1 MVTCSPVY
9 GLETIEGT
17 DRPCDFA
24 DTQCAEVT
32 TLREQIALLA
42 GINNRTAITIPIVK
56 IAMTIPA
63 EAGTDAQL
71 TSTSTNLLIRP
82 IFDTVMVDTDNMF
95 TSDQPQQVIVNTP
108 GMYGLFFQMQIAS
121 TAGSGNIGG
130 MTGRVDIAPTTTI
143 ARDNVSFAPG
153 GTYNMAFSGAWP
165 VPVAGT
171 VLVPGIQFL
180 INSPDTVLPL
190 YIEFGAYWLGDL
202 P

>member
-1 MVTCSPVY
+1 MATCSPVY

-71 TSTSTNLLIRP
+71 TDTSANLLIRP
-82 IFDTVMVDTDNMF
+82 TFDTVMADTDNMF
-95 TSDQPQQVIVNTP
+95 TSDLPDQVTINTP
-108 GMYGLFFQMQIAS
+108 GMYGVFMFLQIAS
-121 TAGSGNIGG
+121 TAGSGSEGRM
-130 MTGRVDIAPTTTI
+130 MTRVDIAPLTRI
-143 ARDNVSFAPG
+143 AQNNLTFAPG
-153 GTYNMAFSGAWP
+153 GVFYLASSGAWP
-165 VPVAGT
+165 VPTAGT
-171 VLVPGIQFL
+171 VLAPGIQFS
-180 INSPDTVLPL
+180 INGVDTVLPL
-190 YIEFGAYWLGDL
+190 YIEFGAFWLGDL
-202 P
+202 A

>member
-24 DTQCAEVT
+24 DTQCAEVQ
-32 TLREQIALLA
+32 TLREQIALLD

-82 IFDTVMVDTDNMF
+82 IFDTVMADTDNMF
-95 TSDQPQQVIVNTP
+95 TSDLPDQVTINTP
-108 GMYGLFFQMQIAS
+108 GMYGVFMFLQIAS
-121 TAGSGNIGG
+121 TAGSGSEGR
-130 MTGRVDIAPTTTI
+130 MTTRVDIAPLTRI
-143 ARDNVSFAPG
+143 AQNNLTFAPG
-153 GTYNMAFSGAWP
+153 GVFYLASSGAWP
-165 VPVAGT
+165 VPTAGT
-171 VLVPGIQFL
+171 VLAPGIQFS
-180 INSPDTVLPL
+180 INGVDTVLPL
-190 YIEFGAYWLGDL
+190 YIEFGAFWLGDL
-202 P
+202 A